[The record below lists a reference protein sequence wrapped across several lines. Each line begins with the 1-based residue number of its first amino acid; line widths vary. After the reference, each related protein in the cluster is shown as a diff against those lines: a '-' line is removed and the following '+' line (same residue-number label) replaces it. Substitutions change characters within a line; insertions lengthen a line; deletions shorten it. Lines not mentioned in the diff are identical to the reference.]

1 MSDCSKVSYASR
13 RTAVRAMRAIA
24 RSYANRGLVGPK
36 GAYFCTSC
44 RSWHLTSK
52 AGVQTPPWDGV
63 RAQR

>member
-1 MSDCSKVSYASR
+1 MSECSKISYVSR

-44 RSWHLTSK
+44 RRWHLTSK
-52 AGVQTPPWDGV
+52 TGVQTPPWDKV
-63 RAQR
+63 RAER